1 MSKSADVLSDSTVER
16 PEVVLSDYV
25 DANSYELSS
34 QISNL
39 RHPDAKLTN
48 LNARRA
54 VEDVLEM
61 QRYRSLH
68 QDYFDY

>member
-1 MSKSADVLSDSTVER
+1 MSKPADTMDDSAMAR
-16 PEVVLSDYV
+16 PDVVLSDYV
-25 DANSYELSS
+25 DASDFELSS

-39 RHPDAKLTN
+39 RNPAAKLTN
-48 LNARRA
+48 LGARRA

-68 QDYFDY
+68 EDYFDY